1 MRALVF
7 GSDGQDG
14 YYLVRLLLKKGY
26 QVYGAVRKKARYQ
39 QDVRLNEISEY
50 QEIFA
55 DLTDFSSIINAIVE
69 SKPAEIYNLAGQ
81 SEIPVSWRQPS
92 LTAEVNALGVVRILE
107 AIRIVDSRIRF
118 FQASSSEMF
127 GSNRLLPLKEDSVMQ
142 PRNPYGTSK
151 LFAHWSVG
159 NYREQYGL
167 FACSG
172 ILFNHESPMRG
183 VEFVTRKVA
192 KAAAGIKLGKIDVL
206 RLGNIYAVRD
216 WGHAEDYVR
225 AMWMMLQQAQ
235 PKDFVI
241 ATGVGLTVKELTE
254 EAFRTVD
261 IKLVWEGSGMDE
273 TARDADSGRVVV
285 QIDPQLYRNVRHD
298 SIVGDPSRARE
309 ELGFFP
315 EHSFT
320 QIVSEIVLTD
330 LKRLREAGQWKKS

>member
-39 QDVRLNEISEY
+39 RDIRLNEIAEY

-55 DLTDFSSIINAIVE
+55 DLTDFSSLINAIAE
-69 SKPAEIYNLAGQ
+69 SKPTEIYNLAGQ

-107 AIRIVDSRIRF
+107 AIRIVNPAIRF

-127 GSNRLLPLKEDSVMQ
+127 GSNHLIPLNEDSILK

-151 LFAHWSVG
+151 LFAHWSVS

-183 VEFVTRKVA
+183 IEFVTRKIA
-192 KAAAGIKLGKIDVL
+192 KAAAEIKLGKLDVIK
-206 RLGNIYAVRD
+206 LGNIYAVRD

-225 AMWMMLQQAQ
+225 AMWMMLQQPQ

-241 ATGVGLTVKELTE
+241 ATGVGHTVKEFAE
-254 EAFRTVD
+254 EAFRMVD
-261 IKLVWEGSGMDE
+261 IELVWEGSGMEEMARNAE
-273 TARDADSGRVVV
+273 TGNLVI
-285 QIDPQLYRNVRHD
+285 QIDPQLYRHVKHD
-298 SIVGDPSRARE
+298 CIVGDPSRVKR
-309 ELGFFP
+309 ELGFVP
-315 EHSFT
+315 QHSFT
-320 QIVSEIVLTD
+320 QIIREIVMTD
-330 LKRLREAGQWKKS
+330 LKRLRESGQ